1 MYVIKRKE
9 MNCMK
14 KVKYLCFDM
23 DGTIADLYAVE
34 GWLDMLRACDPTP
47 YTMAKPLVRLATL
60 ARLLNRL
67 QREDYTIGIISWLS
81 KEPTP
86 SYDEMVINAKLE
98 WLENHMPS
106 VEWNEIRIVPYG
118 MPKQK
123 VVDNPFGILFDDEKQ
138 NRENWSG
145 TAYDVDN
152 ILEILKSL

>member
-1 MYVIKRKE
+1 MTQTKAIY
-9 MNCMK
+9 
-14 KVKYLCFDM
+14 FDL
-23 DGTIADLYAVE
+23 DGTIADLYGVD
-34 GWLDMLRACDPTP
+34 GWLDMLRAYDPTP
-47 YTMAKPLVRLATL
+47 YEMAKPLIRLSTL
-60 ARLLNRL
+60 ARLLNKL
-67 QREDYTIGIISWLS
+67 QREGYVIGIVSWLS

-86 SYDEMVINAKLE
+86 TYDEMVTNAKLE

-145 TAYDVDN
+145 TAYDADN

>member
-1 MYVIKRKE
+1 MTQTKAIY
-9 MNCMK
+9 
-14 KVKYLCFDM
+14 FDM

-67 QREDYTIGIISWLS
+67 QREGYTIGIISWLS

-86 SYDEMVINAKLE
+86 SYDEAVTNAKLE

>member
-1 MYVIKRKE
+1 MTQTKAIY
-9 MNCMK
+9 
-14 KVKYLCFDM
+14 FDL
-23 DGTIADLYAVE
+23 DGTIADLYGVD
-34 GWLDMLRACDPTP
+34 GWLDMLNAYDPTP
-47 YTMAKPLVRLATL
+47 YEMAKPLIRLSTL
-60 ARLLNRL
+60 ARLLNKL
-67 QREDYTIGIISWLS
+67 QREGYVIGIVSWLS
-81 KEPTP
+81 KQPTP
-86 SYDEMVINAKLE
+86 TYDEMVTNAKLE

>member
-1 MYVIKRKE
+1 MTQTKAIY
-9 MNCMK
+9 
-14 KVKYLCFDM
+14 FDL
-23 DGTIADLYAVE
+23 DGTIADLYGVD
-34 GWLDMLRACDPTP
+34 GWLEMLNAYDPTP
-47 YTMAKPLVRLATL
+47 YEMAKPLIRLSTL
-60 ARLLNRL
+60 ARLLNKL
-67 QREDYTIGIISWLS
+67 QREGYVIGIVSWLS
-81 KEPTP
+81 KQPTP
-86 SYDEMVINAKLE
+86 TYDEMVTNAKLE